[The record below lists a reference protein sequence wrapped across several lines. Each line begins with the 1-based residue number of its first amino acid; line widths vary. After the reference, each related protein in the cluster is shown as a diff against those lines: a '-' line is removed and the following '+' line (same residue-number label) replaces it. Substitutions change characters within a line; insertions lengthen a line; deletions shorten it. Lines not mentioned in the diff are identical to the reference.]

1 MNHKTFAK
9 KMCRYSILYVE
20 DDLEVRGHIVEF
32 LQRYFKKVYAC
43 SSSEEGLTLYHNVQ
57 PDILLLDINLGGMSG
72 IELASII
79 RQQDE
84 KVRILISTAYTN
96 KEFMLQ
102 AIELSLSRYLVKP
115 VTSEELVKALEK
127 CYVELEDEA
136 VVELGEGYVYNR
148 NLAVVLKENE
158 QIALRHKE
166 VELLEYFLRH
176 EGYTLRYEQLEEG
189 VWANEVMTRDA
200 IRSQIRNLRKK
211 LTVEVIENVSGLG
224 YKFQRERYYV

>member
-1 MNHKTFAK
+1 MNHKAFAK
-9 KMCRYSILYVE
+9 RMGCYTILYVE

-43 SSSEEGLTLYHNVQ
+43 SSAEKGLSFYENYQ
-57 PDILLLDINLGGMSG
+57 PNILLLDINLGGMSG
-72 IELASII
+72 IELATLI
-79 RQQDE
+79 RQQDK
-84 KVRILISTAYTN
+84 KVRIIVSTAYTN

-102 AIELSLSRYLVKP
+102 AIELSLTRYLVKP

-127 CYVELEDEA
+127 CWIELKDNA
-136 VVELGEGYVYNR
+136 SVKLGNGYEYNR
-148 NLAVVLKENE
+148 DLAAIVNEKE

-176 EGYTLRYEQLEEG
+176 EGYILRYEQLEEA
-189 VWANEVMTRDA
+189 VWENEVMTRDA

-211 LTVEVIENVSGLG
+211 LKVDVIENVSGLG
-224 YKFQRERYYV
+224 YKFQREK